1 MRAERGFT
9 LLEVLV
15 AFAIAA
21 LALGVMFRAIGTGL
35 GSAAV
40 AARYQQALSRARSH
54 LAAAGVRLVPGV
66 QSGEDG
72 GGFAWRVRIAVV
84 AQGLPRPAGVRPVL
98 YAVRVT
104 ESWEADGR
112 TRAVTLDTQRAAAVA
127 APTPAAA
134 VR

>member
-54 LAAAGVRLVPGV
+54 LATATVRLVPGTRIRRGRRRLRLARAHRRHWRK
-66 QSGEDG
+66 SR
-72 GGFAWRVRIAVV
+72 RVRLAYASCSTRCGSPRAGTPTV
-84 AQGLPRPAGVRPVL
+84 APAP
-98 YAVRVT
+98 
-104 ESWEADGR
+104 
-112 TRAVTLDTQRAAAVA
+112 
-127 APTPAAA
+127 
-134 VR
+134 